1 MGRRNE
7 NLQRQVGKSG
17 WKCSKKARQG
27 ISGEFG
33 VRKTKEGKIKC
44 CKHKNGKD

>member
-1 MGRRNE
+1 MGRGNE

-17 WKCSKKARQG
+17 WKFSKKARQEL
-27 ISGEFG
+27 SGEFG
-33 VRKTKEGKIKC
+33 VRKTKEGMIKY